1 MQWYNILSLTIGIA
15 AFVITLINLIILII
29 KFWARK
35 ICTISRRK
43 RLEKKLLKK
52 ISTFNPSCIV
62 APSRNGVE
70 IAENILRRWGKS
82 IPIIQ
87 ATINDRDFFVYCG
100 GSQILFTSKF
110 AINAPIVCR
119 KLADKILILDDV
131 SITGETLLVLKN
143 YLEEKFPDANIRT
156 CALVADITVR
166 NIKYVPD
173 KCSWYTHIHN
183 FCFCWRK

>member
-82 IPIIQ
+82 IPICQ
-87 ATINDRDFFVYCG
+87 ATVYDRDFWAG
-100 GSQILFTSKF
+100 GNGEFLFTSKF
-110 AINAPIVCR
+110 AIEVPKV
-119 KLADKILILDDV
+119 KKQYADKILILDDV

-143 YLEEKFPDANIRT
+143 YLEEEFPDANIRT

-166 NIKYVPD
+166 NLKYVPD
-173 KCSWYTHIHN
+173 KCSWYTNIHN